1 MNKQQ
6 NSIIDALHAE
16 KRSDEMTA
24 KQNILFELPPKKKRK
39 FVRTQQW
46 ICKRCKHSIHDD
58 IGAYCEKFDLCLDF
72 EDGHVCISNGGI
84 EITCD
89 GKKWQ
94 RKTR

>member
-1 MNKQQ
+1 
-6 NSIIDALHAE
+6 
-16 KRSDEMTA
+16 MTA
-24 KQNILFELPPKKKRK
+24 KQNMLFELPPKKKRK

-58 IGAYCEKFDLCLDF
+58 LGAYCEKFDLCLDF
-72 EDGHVCISNGGI
+72 EGGHVCISNGGV

-94 RKTR
+94 RGTR